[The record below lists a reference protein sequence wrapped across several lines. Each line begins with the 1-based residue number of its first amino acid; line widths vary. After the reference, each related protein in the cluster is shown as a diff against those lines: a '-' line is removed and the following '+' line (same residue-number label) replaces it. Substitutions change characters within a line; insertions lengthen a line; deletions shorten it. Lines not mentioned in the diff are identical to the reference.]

1 MIKRILIF
9 ICQFIL
15 SYTSYSQGVIRGRVT
30 DKSNKETLPGVVLI
44 CGDKNAVT
52 DVNGNFLLEVP
63 AGKCTLK
70 ASLVGYANFSKT
82 LDVKAN
88 DTITVAIALD
98 VSNKALDAVV
108 VSAGKYEQK
117 LSEVTVSMEVIKA
130 DLLQSK
136 AVAQLDQIMGQVPGV
151 YITDQQVSIRGGS
164 GFTYGAGSRVMMLV
178 DGMPMISADA
188 GDIKFNYVPIET
200 MSQME
205 VIKGASSALYGS
217 SALNGVI
224 NMRTKFAGE
233 QPETQVSMMTGIY
246 GNADRESLDWWTQQ
260 HRFNPMYQGVTF
272 SHSQKFGNL
281 DLVMGGQL
289 YKDEGY
295 RDSASEN
302 RVRANL
308 NLRYRFKKVQGLS
321 VGINSTAMAYSGQLF
336 FLWKSAD
343 SAFQSRPGAL
353 SAYSNTRNNIDPYI
367 SYVSKKGGKHNL
379 RGRYFLTNNTNS
391 SGGAN
396 QGSRAEL
403 YYSEYQW
410 QKAFRKN
417 F

>member
-15 SYTSYSQGVIRGRVT
+15 SYTSYSQGVVRGRVT
-30 DKSNKETLPGVVLI
+30 DKSSKETLPGVILI
-44 CGDKNAVT
+44 CGDKNAIT
-52 DVNGNFLLEVP
+52 DVNGNFSLPVP
-63 AGKCTLK
+63 LGKQVIK
-70 ASLVGYANFSKT
+70 VSLVGYANFSKT
-82 LDVKAN
+82 IEVK

-98 VSNKALDAVV
+98 LSNRALDEVV

-130 DLLQSK
+130 DLLQNK
-136 AVAQLDQIMGQVPGV
+136 AVVQLDQIMNQVPGV

-188 GDIKFNYVPIET
+188 GDIKFNYIPIEN
-200 MSQME
+200 MAQME

-224 NMRTKFAGE
+224 NMRTKFAGDTH
-233 QPETQVSMMTGIY
+233 ETQVNMMARLY
-246 GNADRESLDWWTQQ
+246 GNADRERLDWWKQQ
-260 HRFNPMYQGVTF
+260 NRFNPMYQAVTF
-272 SHSQKFGNL
+272 SHAQKLGNF

-308 NLRYRFKKVQGLS
+308 NLRYRFKKIPGLS
-321 VGINSTAMAYSGQLF
+321 VGINSTAMTYSGNLF
-336 FLWKSAD
+336 FLWKHAD
-343 SAFQSRPGAL
+343 RKS
-353 SAYSNTRNNIDPYI
+353 TR
-367 SYVSKKGGKHNL
+367 
-379 RGRYFLTNNTNS
+379 
-391 SGGAN
+391 
-396 QGSRAEL
+396 
-403 YYSEYQW
+403 
-410 QKAFRKN
+410 
-417 F
+417 